1 MEAPGKFELKGRM
14 AIQRNP
20 DGSETYHFMTG
31 GIWRKLQ
38 PGSQT
43 RDSRFREATKE
54 ELAAWNQTKNP
65 RRNLPPTPELVEFED
80 EPVVPEDSPVTLDP
94 TDAPVLEEEEELGE
108 GELFEQSLTKIRTF
122 NQMEEF
128 LILELDFND
137 EMDRTGGLAELKKMA
152 REMKIKKDAG
162 ME

>member
-1 MEAPGKFELKGRM
+1 METPGKFELKGRM

-31 GIWRKLQ
+31 GLWRKLQ

-43 RDSRFREATKE
+43 RDSRFREATRE
-54 ELAAWNQTKNP
+54 ELAEWNQRKSP
-65 RRNLPPTPELVEFED
+65 RRSAPVPEHVEFED
-80 EPVVPEDSPVTLDP
+80 EPEVPEDSPVELEP
-94 TDAPVLEEEEELGE
+94 TDAPALEEEEELEE
-108 GELFEQSLTKIRTF
+108 GELFEQSLAKIRTF

-137 EMDRTGGLAELKKMA
+137 EMDRTVKLTELKDMA
-152 REMKIKKDAG
+152 RELKIKKDAG